1 MEFVINGRN
10 LAISDRFREYATE
23 KIDKIEQ
30 LGDKVQR
37 IDAKI
42 TKEPSARAADTSL
55 TVELTVLC
63 RGPVVR
69 AEATAADKFAA
80 FDLAYGKLLERLRRA
95 RDRRKVHHGRHTP
108 VAVRVAT
115 ADLEPADPAQ
125 PIYLETPVIEPT
137 IDAPT
142 AEAPVQPE
150 DTDAY
155 SSPDDVPAG
164 DSPVLIRRKVF
175 SGVPMT
181 VDDAVDNMELVGHD
195 FYLFVDSATGAPSAV
210 YRRQGWTYGVITL
223 DSKCAEGTEEPH
235 EELLAYRANA
245 EASA

>member
-10 LAISDRFREYATE
+10 LAVSDRFREYATE

-37 IDAKI
+37 VDAKI
-42 TKEPSARAADTSL
+42 TKEPSARMAETSL
-55 TVELTVLC
+55 TVELTVIC

-69 AEATAADKFAA
+69 AEASAADKFAA

-115 ADLEPADPAQ
+115 AALEPADPAK
-125 PIYLETPVIEPT
+125 PLYLDV
-137 IDAPT
+137 A
-142 AEAPVQPE
+142 AEAPAAQEPAPQPE
-150 DTDAY
+150 DAY
-155 SSPDDVPAG
+155 AAPDDVPAG

-181 VDDAVDNMELVGHD
+181 LDDAVDSMELVGHD
-195 FYLFVDSATGAPSAV
+195 FYLFVDSATGAPSVV
-210 YRRQGWTYGVITL
+210 YRRQAWTYGVITL
-223 DSKCAEGTEEPH
+223 DSNGSEGT
-235 EELLAYRANA
+235 EELLAYRAQEA
-245 EASA
+245 ASA